1 VLFRSEAILALV
13 QSEKIK
19 SAVIAITQTLEMVA
33 GLGPEERRG
42 GEKVIRILLGIAT
55 QEVLLARTIATH
67 KDWDWGG
74 IESLLERSA
83 VLADSGVAQE
93 ATIHLA
99 RAISLITTIG
109 QRAMTFLEQERLL
122 H

>member
-1 VLFRSEAILALV
+1 MKTGEAILALV

-19 SAVIAITQTLEMVA
+19 SAVISITQTLEMVA
-33 GLGPEERRG
+33 GLGPGERAG
-42 GEKVIRILLGIAT
+42 GEKVIKILLGMAA

-67 KDWDWGG
+67 KDWDWEG

-93 ATIHLA
+93 ANIHLA

-109 QRAMTFLEQERLL
+109 QRAMTFLEQEHLL
-122 H
+122 Q